1 MWVPPP
7 GRRDESWKLVAN
19 EAMDRYAAG
28 DDAAFSELYDALSPR
43 LLAFLVRRT
52 RDSELA
58 ADLLQQTFLQM
69 HCARRHFTPKAE
81 VLPWAFAIA
90 RRLVIDRVRKAQHE
104 PTRSSEPSFPP
115 GAVDDD
121 ASRLAETASPEGG
134 PDSAIERAQVARRI
148 DRELARL
155 PHAHREAFELVKRDE
170 LSMAEAAQVLGTTV
184 AAVKLRAHR
193 GYEAL
198 RVALADLADEWQLRE
213 NVDRPTLEQSDA
225 SDREGSRARGR
236 IVGHHVVAM
245 RATRLR

>member
-1 MWVPPP
+1 MWAPSP
-7 GRRDESWKLVAN
+7 GCRDESWKLVAN

-28 DDAAFSELYDALSPR
+28 DDTAFSELYDALSPR

-90 RRLVIDRVRKAQHE
+90 RRLIIDRVRKAQHE
-104 PTRSSEPSFPP
+104 PARSSESSSRPP
-115 GAVDDD
+115 ERLDDD
-121 ASRLAETASPEGG
+121 SSLVAEQASPEGG
-134 PDSAIERAQVARRI
+134 PDAALERAQVARRI

-155 PHAHREAFELVKRDE
+155 PDAHREAFELVKRDE

-184 AAVKLRAHR
+184 SAVKLRAHR
-193 GYEAL
+193 CYEAL
-198 RVALADLADEWQLRE
+198 RVSLADLADEWQVERE
-213 NVDRPTLEQSDA
+213 
-225 SDREGSRARGR
+225 
-236 IVGHHVVAM
+236 
-245 RATRLR
+245 

>member
-1 MWVPPP
+1 MWVPSP

-19 EAMDRYAAG
+19 EAMDRYAEG

-43 LLAFLVRRT
+43 LLAFLQRRT
-52 RDSELA
+52 RDDELA

-90 RRLVIDRVRKAQHE
+90 RRLIIDRVRKARDE
-104 PTRSSEPSFPP
+104 PMRSSEPSLPP
-115 GAVDDD
+115 GTSADDGG
-121 ASRLAETASPEGG
+121 LAETACPDPG
-134 PDSAIERAQVARRI
+134 PDAAVERAQVARRI

-155 PHAHREAFELVKRDE
+155 PQAQREAFELVKRDE

-193 GYEAL
+193 CYLAL
-198 RVALADLADEWQLRE
+198 RVSLADLADEGQVERPAPEDLTDRRSSIALRTAHPASSRQ
-213 NVDRPTLEQSDA
+213 RPRCS
-225 SDREGSRARGR
+225 
-236 IVGHHVVAM
+236 
-245 RATRLR
+245 